1 MNGIRPGKTT
11 KTRDKDY
18 KSTNISYKLNQSQ
31 LLSEIGSDR
40 SQPKSGKDT
49 CPPNE
54 QFCGQSVA
62 ILGVSPP
69 NSPFRGE
76 KSKKKKNVA
85 KSGLYGAKCR
95 NIKIRKLL
103 FFFILSSD
111 RFPLPNFVVLTLN
124 KKIWKKKMKRR
135 PRNAR
140 RNSTPTYYATSC
152 SKGCFA
158 ARQTRIC

>member
-1 MNGIRPGKTT
+1 MTVQNRKFTRTDSCESCHLLLHLRHPPKRQIRGQTPVKAHTSPPKGRFRGETH
-11 KTRDKDY
+11 
-18 KSTNISYKLNQSQ
+18 IPKL
-31 LLSEIGSDR
+31 
-40 SQPKSGKDT
+40 
-49 CPPNE
+49 
-54 QFCGQSVA
+54 
-62 ILGVSPP
+62 VSPP

-158 ARQTRIC
+158 ARQTRMC